1 MLEVKVGGGSFA
13 VLYRHFFRRNLP
25 WSSSGDN
32 RRKRHDGGGSP
43 RRPLAR
49 LRRRLPW
56 ISAPEGW
63 KFQDL
68 MLVFV
73 YR

>member
-1 MLEVKVGGGSFA
+1 MGVLLFFIDICPGEVCLG
-13 VLYRHFFRRNLP
+13 L
-25 WSSSGDN
+25 SGDSQQ
-32 RRKRHDGGGSP
+32 KRHDGGGSP
-43 RRPLAR
+43 RRSLVR

-63 KFQDL
+63 VFQDL